1 MSEPLQAL
9 RYISSV
15 VLCFTLIVMIDRCG
29 SFTSSLLPS
38 LSTGVSEPRN
48 QPKVQS
54 VESGR
59 FKERA
64 SRGLCSW
71 LDCVSLICHGCRCC
85 YPIAKVT
92 RSIQRVAASSCRI
105 RWLGDWVARWACQ
118 PGRDQWLKRQFISI
132 YVCLCAGPSIP
143 LFPAKIC
150 TRSVHYGGDLELE
163 ETAKP

>member
-1 MSEPLQAL
+1 
-9 RYISSV
+9 
-15 VLCFTLIVMIDRCG
+15 MIDRCG

-54 VESGR
+54 VESGL

-85 YPIAKVT
+85 YPVAKVT

-132 YVCLCAGPSIP
+132 YVCLCAGSSIP
-143 LFPAKIC
+143 GKNMYTVRALWGRLRAGRDSKAMTFHQGFIYIYIYNRSNRTAAK
-150 TRSVHYGGDLELE
+150 H
-163 ETAKP
+163 